1 MPDLPMPPLQTQ
13 KTPSLAASG
22 QGVTVAVPTNAP
34 QNARDTAEPSKPV
47 SPDNAGVSFKVNS
60 NGHFAGSSPLHSAES
75 FENYCSQVQTRLV
88 EHAHR
93 RAHFLQ
99 TAYDRLTRL
108 LHTARSVE
116 DTALY
121 NELWQH
127 RVAVRELMEAL
138 NQIANPSS
146 AASPGA
152 TASASATSTASAA
165 SLPSDSP
172 APPSGVT
179 PLNADAAGI
188 SAVGSS
194 AARDTPP
201 GLQNSGSPAANG
213 AIPPASPAPLP
224 SAKPTTPQEANGS
237 SGHTARLEPAPEPT
251 KGVSAGTVGT
261 PGTNGQA
268 ASSGSSTSNIIPNI
282 TSNST
287 SNSTS
292 GLSTSNHSIPGP
304 APQNYNES
312 AVSAEAALADNAP
325 RQLRHAV
332 RPIVDIE
339 ADAARLRDSL
349 VGWERRAPLRSAH
362 SDNNS
367 IEGLN
372 VPNCLRLR
380 AVACRMRRLEEEA
393 GDTEIAEVNE
403 LARDIEDILDD
414 AGDEE
419 YTVALDYDIEPLPT
433 AYQWGELAE
442 RYEETARAEEAFEWW
457 ITHRTM
463 LSVSDVQ
470 NLAESVAAI
479 QQRFNRLLFRIGAR
493 DPFQQQLF
501 DDLRIWARDA
511 QCYLYSLR
519 PKVPIQELIEKA
531 QTIDEAWEQARTPV
545 KAVEERQQAIEDVV
559 GMVAAPQFGEQEHA
573 DEQRLQTALLHC
585 KELRIPLSDRRL
597 RDALLPW
604 ATFLEGDERF
614 KELLREINLEW
625 ERRQEAG
632 KVEVVEEE
640 PHGAMDELKQELE
653 AVRLVTRGRRCL
665 LLGGTCREENRRKIE
680 EALQLSELVW
690 PSTKPSDPLAKFDT
704 ELRHSDIVALLTRF
718 SRKEWKNAQDIC
730 ARDGKKFV
738 HLTTGYGVAQV
749 VRHFYTQ
756 IAPHGTTP

>member
-1 MPDLPMPPLQTQ
+1 MSDLSPSPVQTQ
-13 KTPSLAASG
+13 KAFTAAPTLPAGASG
-22 QGVTVAVPTNAP
+22 VSSVEANKENGKSGANKSAIGD
-34 QNARDTAEPSKPV
+34 NTA
-47 SPDNAGVSFKVNS
+47 G
-60 NGHFAGSSPLHSAES
+60 GSPLNSVEAFES
-75 FENYCSQVQTRLV
+75 YCSQVQTRLA
-88 EHAHR
+88 EHAAQ

-99 TAYDRLTRL
+99 AAFERLTRL

-127 RVAVRELMEAL
+127 RVAVRELLEAL
-138 NQIANPSS
+138 HQISATSNASAVPAAAPASASS
-146 AASPGA
+146 AVVTSSAPPAPAPSPAVSAAPATALPPVSPVGPADSAGSPLSGSTLSGTNGVAPPALNGASN
-152 TASASATSTASAA
+152 TASASAPVLNAPQTPVKAPPPQGASGLNGHVSRSEPTADSAKDSLAVKVSPPSPVKDTS
-165 SLPSDSP
+165 PSSVVSGQTP
-172 APPSGVT
+172 APT
-179 PLNADAAGI
+179 
-188 SAVGSS
+188 
-194 AARDTPP
+194 
-201 GLQNSGSPAANG
+201 
-213 AIPPASPAPLP
+213 PASYNTELA
-224 SAKPTTPQEANGS
+224 ED
-237 SGHTARLEPAPEPT
+237 AR
-251 KGVSAGTVGT
+251 
-261 PGTNGQA
+261 
-268 ASSGSSTSNIIPNI
+268 
-282 TSNST
+282 
-287 SNSTS
+287 
-292 GLSTSNHSIPGP
+292 
-304 APQNYNES
+304 
-312 AVSAEAALADNAP
+312 AEYAP
-325 RQLRHAV
+325 RPLRHAV
-332 RPIVDIE
+332 RPVAEIT
-339 ADAARLRDSL
+339 ADAMRLRESL
-349 VGWERRAPLRSAH
+349 RGWEKRHPLRSAP

-380 AVACRMRRLEEEA
+380 AVACRMRRLEEEG
-393 GDTEIAEVNE
+393 GDTEIAEVIE

-457 ITHRTM
+457 ITHRS
-463 LSVSDVQ
+463 LLNVADVQ

-501 DDLRIWARDA
+501 DDLRIWAKDA

-531 QTIDEAWEQARTPV
+531 QTIDEAWEQARIPV
-545 KAVEERQQAIEDVV
+545 RAVEERQQAVEDVV
-559 GMVAAPQFGEQEHA
+559 GMVAESRFGEREQE

-585 KELRIPLSDRRL
+585 KELKIPFSDRRL

-604 ATFLEGDERF
+604 AAFLEGDDRF
-614 KELLREINLEW
+614 KELSREINLEW

-632 KVEVVEEE
+632 KVEVVEDE
-640 PHGAMDELKQELE
+640 PQGAMDELKQELE
-653 AVRLVTRGRRCL
+653 AVRLVTRGKRCL

-756 IAPHGTTP
+756 IAPRDAAH